1 MQLYANLN
9 DDRYEDYHRMLYV
22 FVCISEKCI
31 GTQNAVKV
39 FKCVIPHDNKFIKF
53 ASEEEYDK
61 IWGKTDNQLI
71 SMGYKINKKGD
82 QVDQI
87 DSSSVKETEEEKL

>member
-9 DDRYEDYHRMLYV
+9 DPGYEDFHRMLYV

-31 GTQNAVKV
+31 GTQDAVKV
-39 FKCVIPHDNKFIKF
+39 FKCVIPHQNKHIKF
-53 ASEEEYDK
+53 ANEADFDK

-71 SMGYKINKKGD
+71 SMGFKLKK
-82 QVDQI
+82 
-87 DSSSVKETEEEKL
+87 